1 MADRKTEILE
11 ATCRVIA
18 REGADGLR
26 MSTVAR
32 EAGVSSALLHY
43 YFDTRGDLLMQ
54 AFEHADVKADQ
65 AAESQLAGIPR
76 AVDRL
81 QRLLLIY
88 AGADAVF
95 RDDWVLWVEM
105 WRSAIFDER
114 LAESV
119 RRSSASWIE
128 QISALIEQA
137 RAEGSIGPYVNVAD
151 ATQRLAATV
160 DGLGLQILS
169 GITTHDRAAE
179 LILGALAIELGL
191 PINARSAV

>member
-1 MADRKTEILE
+1 LTDRKTEILE

-26 MSTVAR
+26 MGTVAR

-43 YFDTRGDLLMQ
+43 YFDTRADLLMQ
-54 AFEHADVKADQ
+54 AFDHADIKADQ
-65 AAESQLAGIPR
+65 AAEAALAGIPS
-76 AVDRL
+76 AADRL
-81 QRLLLIY
+81 RRLLLIY

-128 QISALIEQA
+128 QIQGLIEEA
-137 RAEGSIGPYVNVAD
+137 IEEGSVAVDVDVD
-151 ATQRLAATV
+151 AATARLAALV
-160 DGLGLQILS
+160 DGIGLQILS
-169 GITTHDRAAE
+169 GITSYERAAE
-179 LILGALAIELGL
+179 LILGGLRIELG
-191 PINARSAV
+191 ISSTARSGV

>member
-26 MSTVAR
+26 MGTVAR

-43 YFDTRGDLLMQ
+43 YFDTRADLLMQ
-54 AFEHADVKADQ
+54 AFEHADIKADQ
-65 AAESQLAGIPR
+65 AAEAALAGIPG
-76 AVDRL
+76 AVERL
-81 QRLLLIY
+81 RRLLEIY

-119 RRSSASWIE
+119 RRSSETWID
-128 QISALIEQA
+128 QIGGLIEEAQADGSVA
-137 RAEGSIGPYVNVAD
+137 RAVNVDD
-151 ATQRLAATV
+151 ATVRLSAVV
-160 DGLGLQILS
+160 DGLGLQILT
-169 GITTHDRAAE
+169 GILTHERAAE
-179 LILGALAIELGL
+179 LITGALEMELG
-191 PINARSAV
+191 IAQTTTSSA

>member
-1 MADRKTEILE
+1 MADRKIEILD

-43 YFDTRGDLLMQ
+43 YFDTRADLLMQ
-54 AFEHADVKADQ
+54 AFEHADVKADE
-65 AAESQLAGIPR
+65 AAEEAIADIP
-76 AVDRL
+76 AAIDRL
-81 QRLLLIY
+81 RRLLLIY
-88 AGADAVF
+88 AGADAGF

-119 RRSSASWIE
+119 RRSSATWIE
-128 QISALIEQA
+128 QIQGLIEEAQD
-137 RAEGSIGPYVNVAD
+137 EGSI
-151 ATQRLAATV
+151 AAGVTV
-160 DGLGLQILS
+160 
-169 GITTHDRAAE
+169 
-179 LILGALAIELGL
+179 
-191 PINARSAV
+191 

>member
-26 MSTVAR
+26 MGTVAR

-43 YFDTRGDLLMQ
+43 YFDTRADLLMQ
-54 AFEHADVKADQ
+54 AFEHADVKADE
-65 AAESQLAGIPR
+65 AAEQAIADIPTGLG
-76 AVDRL
+76 RL

-88 AGADAVF
+88 AGADTVF

-105 WRSAIFDER
+105 WRSSIFDER

-119 RRSSASWIE
+119 RRSSAGWIE
-128 QISALIEQA
+128 QIQGLIEQA
-137 RAEGSIGPYVNVAD
+137 RDEGAVRADINVED
-151 ATQRLAATV
+151 ATQRLAAVV
-160 DGLGLQILS
+160 DGLGLQVLS
-169 GITTHDRAAE
+169 GTTTHERAAE

-191 PINARSAV
+191 PETARSTA

>member
-26 MSTVAR
+26 MGTVAR

-43 YFDTRGDLLMQ
+43 YFDTRADLLMQ
-54 AFEHADVKADQ
+54 AFEHADVKADE
-65 AAESQLAGIPR
+65 AAEQAITDIPT
-76 AVDRL
+76 ALGRL

-95 RDDWVLWVEM
+95 RDDWLLWVEM
-105 WRSAIFDER
+105 WRSSIFDER

-119 RRSSASWIE
+119 RRSSASWVE
-128 QISALIEQA
+128 QIQGLIEQA
-137 RAEGSIGPYVNVAD
+137 REEGAVSAEVNIED
-151 ATQRLAATV
+151 ATQRLAAVV
-160 DGLGLQILS
+160 DGLGLQLLTGAI
-169 GITTHDRAAE
+169 THDRAAD
-179 LILGALAIELGL
+179 LILGAIGNELRIPL
-191 PINARSAV
+191 DARSTA

>member
-1 MADRKTEILE
+1 MSDRKTEILE

-43 YFDTRGDLLMQ
+43 YFDTRADLLMQ
-54 AFEHADVKADQ
+54 AFEHADVKADE
-65 AAESQLAGIPR
+65 AAEAALADIPL
-76 AVDRL
+76 AIDRL
-81 QRLLLIY
+81 RRLLEIY

-119 RRSSASWIE
+119 RASSASWIE
-128 QISALIEQA
+128 QIAGLMEEAQA
-137 RAEGSIGPYVNVAD
+137 DGAIPPNVVIGD
-151 ATQRLAATV
+151 AAVRLAATV

-169 GITTHDRAAE
+169 GIISHERAAE
-179 LILGALAIELGL
+179 LIRNALAIELGL
-191 PINARSAV
+191 PMTARSTS

>member
-26 MSTVAR
+26 MGTVAR

-43 YFDTRGDLLMQ
+43 YFDTRADLLMQ
-54 AFEHADVKADQ
+54 AFEHADVKADE
-65 AAESQLAGIPR
+65 AAEQAITDIPT
-76 AVDRL
+76 ALGRL

-95 RDDWVLWVEM
+95 RDDWLLWVEM
-105 WRSAIFDER
+105 WRSSIFDER

-119 RRSSASWIE
+119 RRSSAGWIE
-128 QISALIEQA
+128 QIQGLIEQA
-137 RAEGSIGPYVNVAD
+137 RDEGAVRADINVED
-151 ATQRLAATV
+151 ATQRLAAVV
-160 DGLGLQILS
+160 DGLGLQVLS
-169 GITTHDRAAE
+169 GTTTHERAAD

-191 PINARSAV
+191 PETARSTA

>member
-26 MSTVAR
+26 MGTVAR

-43 YFDTRGDLLMQ
+43 YFDTRADLLMQ
-54 AFEHADVKADQ
+54 AFEHADVKADE
-65 AAESQLAGIPR
+65 AAEQAIADIPTGLG
-76 AVDRL
+76 RL

-88 AGADAVF
+88 AGADTVF

-119 RRSSASWIE
+119 RRSSAGWIE
-128 QISALIEQA
+128 QIQGLIEQA
-137 RAEGSIGPYVNVAD
+137 RDEGAVRADINVED
-151 ATQRLAATV
+151 ATQRLAAVV
-160 DGLGLQILS
+160 DGLGLQVLS
-169 GITTHDRAAE
+169 GTTTHERAAE
-179 LILGALAIELGL
+179 LILGALAIELGV
-191 PINARSAV
+191 PETARSTA

>member
-26 MSTVAR
+26 MGTVAR

-43 YFDTRGDLLMQ
+43 YFDTRADLLMQ
-54 AFEHADVKADQ
+54 AFEHADVKADE
-65 AAESQLAGIPR
+65 AAEQAIADIPTGLG
-76 AVDRL
+76 RL

-88 AGADAVF
+88 SGADTVF

-105 WRSAIFDER
+105 WRSSIFDER

-119 RRSSASWIE
+119 RRSSAGWIE
-128 QISALIEQA
+128 QIQGLIEQA
-137 RAEGSIGPYVNVAD
+137 RDEGAVRADINIED
-151 ATQRLAATV
+151 ATQRLAAVV
-160 DGLGLQILS
+160 DGLGLQVLS
-169 GITTHDRAAE
+169 GTTTHERAAD
-179 LILGALAIELGL
+179 LILGALTIELGL
-191 PINARSAV
+191 LESARSTA

>member
-26 MSTVAR
+26 MGTVAR

-43 YFDTRGDLLMQ
+43 YFDTRADLLMQ
-54 AFEHADVKADQ
+54 AFEHADVKADE
-65 AAESQLAGIPR
+65 AAEQAIADIPTGLG
-76 AVDRL
+76 RL

-88 AGADAVF
+88 AGADTVF

-105 WRSAIFDER
+105 WRSSIFDER

-119 RRSSASWIE
+119 RRSSAGWIE
-128 QISALIEQA
+128 QIQGLIEQA
-137 RAEGSIGPYVNVAD
+137 RDEGAVRADINVED
-151 ATQRLAATV
+151 ATQRLAAVV
-160 DGLGLQILS
+160 DGLGLQVLS
-169 GITTHDRAAE
+169 GTTTHERAAD

-191 PINARSAV
+191 PETARSTA